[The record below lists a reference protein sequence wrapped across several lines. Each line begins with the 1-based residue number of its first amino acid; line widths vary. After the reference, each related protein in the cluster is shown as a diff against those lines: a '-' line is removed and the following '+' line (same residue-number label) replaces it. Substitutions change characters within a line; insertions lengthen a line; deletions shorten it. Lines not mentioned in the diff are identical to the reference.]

1 VEITHELKNS
11 AQSITDDTDFNIQT
25 NCHAMILD
33 NNGQD
38 DVRIYFNQDSGN
50 FYLLKAGMALPVRT
64 DNANEIIRDVLKFE
78 FVSKNSPLVNILR
91 QTTNIIA
98 L

>member
-1 VEITHELKNS
+1 MEITHELKNS
-11 AQSITDDTDFNIQT
+11 AQSITDDTDFSIQT

-38 DVRIYFNQDSGN
+38 DVRVYFNQDSGN

-91 QTTNIIA
+91 QTKNIIA

>member
-1 VEITHELKNS
+1 MEITHELKNS
-11 AQSITDDTDFNIQT
+11 AISLTGNTDFVIQT

-38 DVRIYFNQDSGN
+38 DAKVYFNFDVNN
-50 FYLLKAGMALPVRT
+50 FYLLKAGTSLPVRT
-64 DNANEIIRDVLKFE
+64 DNENEIIRDILKIE
-78 FVSKNSPLVNILR
+78 FVTNVSPLVNVLR
-91 QTTNIIA
+91 QNKTMIK